1 MMTARMVQGDCQF
14 MPLLRSTEV
23 DLVVTSPPY
32 FPLSAEP
39 QLYAA
44 SQPSHL
50 AESMRDQ
57 LLKHADSFKPQYREI
72 DRVLAPHGV
81 LILQLKDIG
90 FAGAF
95 VRIVDRHAS
104 LVEHLGWRLV
114 NRVWWRCMF
123 EHPRVKSAQAC
134 GRFSE
139 PEQFLVF
146 RRSQADNLEQHGDPS
161 KVPDVL
167 LESPYWVTPGEGARK
182 RMRFQS
188 PQSVV
193 KVLVEMYSDPGDL
206 VVDPFAGSGES
217 LLTAARLGRRAIGY
231 ERETSLVE
239 DFGVVRER
247 RRA

>member
-1 MMTARMVQGDCQF
+1 M
-14 MPLLRSTEV
+14 
-23 DLVVTSPPY
+23 
-32 FPLSAEP
+32 
-39 QLYAA
+39 
-44 SQPSHL
+44 
-50 AESMRDQ
+50 
-57 LLKHADSFKPQYREI
+57 
-72 DRVLAPHGV
+72 
-81 LILQLKDIG
+81 
-90 FAGAF
+90 
-95 VRIVDRHAS
+95 
-104 LVEHLGWRLV
+104 
-114 NRVWWRCMF
+114 
-123 EHPRVKSAQAC
+123 
-134 GRFSE
+134 
-139 PEQFLVF
+139 F